1 MSKNIIEKIKQDR
14 ENLVKKT
21 WSKSYFIDLLTDYVN
36 EPELESH
43 IIELKRDENN
53 EEVAKV
59 VKEYPVKKFRKTI
72 KKILIDFGVDEKD
85 AEKVMTDYKFTK
97 KDVETL
103 YEFTSDFIYHY
114 LKSGKKLQ
122 VFKKEDAE
130 LSLIM
135 EDKEEGEKTYDGNEK
150 RKGSLVKN
158 KKHKKIKAESK
169 CPKWLKESYS
179 EDGKTLLK
187 KVALIY
193 EE

>member
-85 AEKVMTDYKFTK
+85 AE
-97 KDVETL
+97 
-103 YEFTSDFIYHY
+103 
-114 LKSGKKLQ
+114 
-122 VFKKEDAE
+122 

-135 EDKEEGEKTYDGNEK
+135 EDKEEGEKTYEGNEK
-150 RKGSLVKN
+150 RQGSLVKN